1 MKKALVVVAVM
12 IAMYLVVLAVAIWR
26 TKKTR
31 AHTLRISQYFGARR
45 MPVKVFGKR
54 RESAA
59 QIKRLERLADELYVA
74 NISLRT
80 EEFITIWVLLA
91 LVVPAAAVF
100 FGAPLTVTI
109 ALVLIGA
116 AAPIAYVKI
125 RRNKRLSLFS
135 KQLSDALAII
145 CNALRAGMSFQTA
158 MKNVSEEM
166 EDPIAH
172 EFGRVYRETQLGMP
186 LETSLNRLVLRT
198 GNQDLELMCQA
209 VIIQRQVGGNLA
221 QILENIS
228 GTINERVKMKGEIK
242 AMTASGTLSGY
253 IIGALP
259 IFLLLILMLM
269 NPGYAD
275 VFFTTTAGKIMLA
288 VSVVMEVIGFLI
300 VRKIVRIKL

>member
-1 MKKALVVVAVM
+1 MIKTVTVVFVM
-12 IAMYLVVLAVAIWR
+12 IAMYLIVLAAALWR

-31 AHTLRISQYFGARR
+31 EHTKRVTQYFGMRR
-45 MPVKVFGKR
+45 PQVRLCGKKKT
-54 RESAA
+54 SAT
-59 QIKRLERLADELYVA
+59 QLKRLERLADELYVA

-80 EEFITIWVLLA
+80 EEFITIWVALA
-91 LVVPAAAVF
+91 LLVPAAAVF
-100 FGAPLTVTI
+100 FGAPLTVTL
-109 ALVLIGA
+109 ALVLVGA
-116 AAPIAYVKI
+116 AAPIAYVKL
-125 RRNKRLSLFS
+125 RRNKRLSAFS

-228 GTINERVKMKGEIK
+228 GTINERVRMKGEIK

-259 IFLLLILMLM
+259 IFLLVMLM
-269 NPGYAD
+269 FLNPDYAD
-275 VFFTTTAGKIMLA
+275 MFFTTTAGKIMLA
-288 VSVVMEVIGFLI
+288 VSFVMECIGFII
-300 VRKIVRIKL
+300 VRKIVHIKL